1 VIFSQNIVDW
11 QQVFG
16 GKVGKRMRDVYI
28 DINALGIAVG
38 IFIIAI
44 LFIAKFD
51 KGGG

>member
-1 VIFSQNIVDW
+1 VIFSLNIVDW

-16 GKVGKRMRDVYI
+16 GKVGKWRKNNVYI

-44 LFIAKFD
+44 LFFVKFD
-51 KGGG
+51 KGG